1 MNLRSLV
8 VRTLTGAVYVLL
20 LVGCTVYSP
29 VSAFFFFAV
38 VAAATLWE
46 FGTLM
51 NTHLE
56 ARMPRPIN
64 AMAGVV
70 LVAAVWL
77 SAIASPQTAQMFA
90 LYGLLMLYIIIS
102 GLYRHSKNPLQ
113 DWALCF
119 ASQLYIALPFA
130 LLPLLSIVY
139 DETTGSMAYNWI
151 YPLALFI
158 FLWVNDTFAYLCGC
172 TLQKYIPYKLF
183 PRISPKKSWIG
194 SIGGGLFTLL
204 AAVIIWRLDNGQ
216 SAMAN
221 GQWSMVNGQSSMPL
235 LRWLGFALVIV
246 VFGTWGDLVE
256 SLIKRQL
263 GIKDSGHV
271 LPGHGGM
278 LDRFDSALL
287 TIPASVI
294 YFILT

>member
-1 MNLRSLV
+1 MKNLII
-8 VRTLTGAVYVLL
+8 RTLTGAVYVLL

-29 VSAFFFFAV
+29 VSAFFFFAA

-46 FGTLM
+46 FGSLM
-51 NTHLE
+51 NTHLG
-56 ARMPRPIN
+56 AAMPRPIN

-70 LVAAVWL
+70 LAAAVWL

-102 GLYRHSKNPLQ
+102 GLYRHTQKPLK

-119 ASQLYIALPFA
+119 ASQIYIALPFA

-139 DETTGSMAYNWI
+139 DEMAGSMAYNWI

-158 FLWVNDTFAYLCGC
+158 FLWVNDTFAFLCGC
-172 TLQKYIPYKLF
+172 SLSRYIPAKLF

-204 AAVIIWRLDNGQ
+204 AVIIIWWWQ
-216 SAMAN
+216 PET
-221 GQWSMVNGQSSMPL
+221 MPL
-235 LRWLGFALVIV
+235 LRWLGFALVVI

-263 GIKDSGHV
+263 GIKDSGNV

-287 TIPASVI
+287 VIPASVI
-294 YFILT
+294 YFILTSIWP

>member
-8 VRTLTGAVYVLL
+8 VRTLTGAIYVLL

-172 TLQKYIPYKLF
+172 TLQRYIPYKLF

-221 GQWSMVNGQSSMPL
+221 GQWSMVNPQCPC
-235 LRWLGFALVIV
+235 FAGL
-246 VFGTWGDLVE
+246 
-256 SLIKRQL
+256 
-263 GIKDSGHV
+263 
-271 LPGHGGM
+271 
-278 LDRFDSALL
+278 ALL
-287 TIPASVI
+287 SSS
-294 YFILT
+294 

>member
-1 MNLRSLV
+1 MKNLII
-8 VRTLTGAVYVLL
+8 RTLTGAIYVLL

-90 LYGLLMLYIIIS
+90 LYGLLMLYILIS

-139 DETTGSMAYNWI
+139 DGTTGSMTYNWI
-151 YPLALFI
+151 YPLALFVFI
-158 FLWVNDTFAYLCGC
+158 WVNDTFAYLSGL
-172 TLQKYIPYKLF
+172 TLHKFFPWKLF
-183 PRISPKKSWIG
+183 PSVSPKKTWVG
-194 SIGGGLFTLL
+194 STGGCLFTLL
-204 AAVIIWRLDNGQ
+204 ASVAIWYVQPGTLSLWQ
-216 SAMAN
+216 
-221 GQWSMVNGQSSMPL
+221 
-235 LRWLGFALVIV
+235 WLGFAAIV
-246 VFGTWGDLVE
+246 VVSGTFGDLIE
-256 SLIKRQL
+256 SHMKRQL
-263 GIKDSGHV
+263 NIKDSSHI
-271 LPGHGGM
+271 LPGHGGL
-278 LDRFDSALL
+278 LDRFDSSLL
-287 TIPASVI
+287 AIPSVTV
-294 YFILT
+294 YFLLL

>member
-1 MNLRSLV
+1 MKNLII
-8 VRTLTGAVYVLL
+8 RTLTGAVYVLL

-29 VSAFFFFAV
+29 VSAFFFFAA

-46 FGTLM
+46 FGSLM
-51 NTHLE
+51 NTHLG
-56 ARMPRPIN
+56 AAMPRPIN

-70 LVAAVWL
+70 LAAAVWL

-102 GLYRHSKNPLQ
+102 GLYRHTQKPLK

-119 ASQLYIALPFA
+119 ASQIYIALPFA

-139 DETTGSMAYNWI
+139 DEMAGSMAYNWI

-158 FLWVNDTFAYLCGC
+158 FLWVNDTFAFLCGC
-172 TLQKYIPYKLF
+172 SLSRYIPAKLF

-221 GQWSMVNGQSSMPL
+221 GQWSMVNGQSSMSL
-235 LRWLGFALVIV
+235 LRWLGFALVVI

-263 GIKDSGHV
+263 GIKDSGHI
-271 LPGHGGM
+271 LPGHGGL